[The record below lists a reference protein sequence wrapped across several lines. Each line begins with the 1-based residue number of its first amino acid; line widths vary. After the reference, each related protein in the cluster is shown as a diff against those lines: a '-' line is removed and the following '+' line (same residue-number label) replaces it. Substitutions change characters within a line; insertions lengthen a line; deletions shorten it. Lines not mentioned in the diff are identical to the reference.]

1 MMTKINR
8 AWGTTALGAA
18 AGMAAVASPSQG
30 QQAVYPAP
38 TFDRW
43 MYPFNSQPGVRPD
56 ALIFGVLGPQGVG
69 QFDDRDGQLLV
80 TWSTGGEFQ
89 PGLGAAN
96 YRVLSARVTATID
109 PRFGD
114 AFFYDPTID
123 SFERISIRTIR
134 TTSRTATPGGPSNFR
149 DGVPQRVHARVV
161 RRVGPVLLRAPPAGF
176 RNPSRSIDQVVRRTT
191 FRPLS
196 LPMAVGAGPGR
207 LAGARGQTM
216 VFDLDVNDP
225 LVAASRGRAERRVP
239 LVHAHLAARGC
250 SRPATIP
257 RLHDQGGTLQGD
269 PRRSI
274 SAWDRAHARQWSLLL
289 AAMGARAA
297 GGDVALTRRWTIAA
311 SAIARRARGLVK
323 AAEPSSTASL
333 SVGEPR
339 ATTPPPAR

>member
-123 SFERISIRTIR
+123 SFRTYLDPNDPDYLPD
-134 TTSRTATPGGPSNFR
+134 SDPGRPIELFGT
-149 DGVPQRVHARVV
+149 
-161 RRVGPVLLRAPPAGF
+161 GF
-176 RNPSRSIDQVVRRTT
+176 RNGFTPASFGESGPFSFAPPTGEGVRNAFALDRSGVDASNNVRDR
-191 FRPLS
+191 FEA
-196 LPMAVGAGPGR
+196 LPMAVGATDLAPGS
-207 LAGARGQTM
+207 LVPGGQTM

-225 LVAASRGRAERRVP
+225 LVAAYLGAGLSDGFLSFTLTSLHEGSFA
-239 LVHAHLAARGC
+239 G
-250 SRPATIP
+250 PATFP
-257 RLHDQGGTLQGD
+257 VFMTKESTLPGAT
-269 PRRSI
+269 PATLELSVEI
-274 SAWDRAHARQWSLLL
+274 VPAPAAGSLLL
-289 AAMGARAA
+289 AAMGARA
-297 GGDVALTRRWTIAA
+297 GRR
-311 SAIARRARGLVK
+311 RRSHG
-323 AAEPSSTASL
+323 
-333 SVGEPR
+333 
-339 ATTPPPAR
+339 